1 MAMDWGRTRQRARV
15 HQHALGSHRGVE
27 ARASAMPAR
36 DRRAD
41 RSSWG
46 AWSAC
51 PCVVPAS
58 WCWLCS
64 LPRSPCA
71 SSPAAQVLRPPLD
84 GQAAGLQRSLPHRT
98 APALPNPRR
107 PTRGRA
113 DADRSPPGSA
123 GSRRSSARRPGVA
136 WATMS
141 WVPRPRTRPCPA
153 TPSRRGRREHG
164 PTTVAAQWPAQSTSG
179 KCARSGR
186 ERPSLRV
193 ILEAQGQSSA
203 GIAVGGARLLR
214 AWTNGP
220 IRDAAASLG
229 IGKRW
234 PLVQVSQSTERRF
247 CNPQVV
253 GSSPTLGSNMPC
265 VGPDLN
271 DH

>member
-1 MAMDWGRTRQRARV
+1 MHVPNRHSVFPEICIASVHTPLVSVTSRV
-15 HQHALGSHRGVE
+15 S
-27 ARASAMPAR
+27 
-36 DRRAD
+36 
-41 RSSWG
+41 
-46 AWSAC
+46 
-51 PCVVPAS
+51 VP
-58 WCWLCS
+58 
-64 LPRSPCA
+64 LP
-71 SSPAAQVLRPPLD
+71 V
-84 GQAAGLQRSLPHRT
+84 T
-98 APALPNPRR
+98 VN
-107 PTRGRA
+107 A
-113 DADRSPPGSA
+113 DADVG
-123 GSRRSSARRPGVA
+123 
-136 WATMS
+136 
-141 WVPRPRTRPCPA
+141 
-153 TPSRRGRREHG
+153 
-164 PTTVAAQWPAQSTSG
+164 VAAQWPAQSTSG

-193 ILEAQGQSSA
+193 ILEAQGQSST

-234 PLVQVSQSTERRF
+234 PLVQVSQSAERRF